1 LRGKQLQ
8 TPPSRQMLF
17 RSGILRCPGVQR
29 LHCKR
34 KIRAP
39 TLKLEGEE
47 ASRMIPAKKLEQ
59 YRRALEA
66 RIAELDR
73 SASSAEREARTLGT
87 KTSDP
92 MDQAALE
99 SQKQAALHRASA
111 ARQLRKNVMQALER
125 IRQGT
130 YGECRSCGG
139 EIEAKRLE
147 ALPFARYCIK
157 CQEEMER
164 K

>member
-1 LRGKQLQ
+1 
-8 TPPSRQMLF
+8 
-17 RSGILRCPGVQR
+17 
-29 LHCKR
+29 
-34 KIRAP
+34 
-39 TLKLEGEE
+39 
-47 ASRMIPAKKLEQ
+47 MIPAKKLEE

-73 SASSAEREARTLGT
+73 SAAAAEREARTLGT
-87 KTSDP
+87 KTADA

-99 SQKQAALHRASA
+99 YEKQAALHKASVD
-111 ARQLRKNVMQALER
+111 RQLRKNVMQALER

-130 YGECRSCGG
+130 YGECVNCGG
-139 EIEAKRLE
+139 EIEPKRLE

-164 K
+164 R